1 MSNNVSVKLKEALQ
15 KEYKYVDS
23 SLLNGC
29 SVRVHDNPLLSDCVV
44 DGMLKSDL
52 EYKLQSKDPNL
63 VNELVMSVRNG
74 MNNMKSSWDM
84 PAGVRHL
91 SMANIFGILR
101 SHDVEDAA
109 EDYKQ
114 AVEDAKAEQEA
125 AASPV
130 SPTE

>member
-1 MSNNVSVKLKEALQ
+1 MME
-15 KEYKYVDS
+15 EYGYVDS
-23 SLLNGC
+23 SLINSC

-74 MNNMKSSWDM
+74 VGSAKSSWDM

-91 SMANIFGILR
+91 SMANIFSILR

-114 AVEDAKAEQEA
+114 AVEDAKAA
-125 AASPV
+125 AAAAADAPAA
-130 SPTE
+130 ED